1 MGSLK
6 RQTRN
11 ENGNAL
17 IIVVLL
23 LAMLT
28 LVGLFAMNTS
38 KTEIDIAALDK
49 FHKIAFHN
57 ADSGLYTT
65 PKLISACLAAGAQV
79 VTPGIAY
86 YNETTQLYEAQGNS
100 GDGTFYNEVMG
111 FNPADP
117 ENDIRMR
124 LAGEN
129 VDVDVARGKQ
139 RSIAGSGIEFGAG
152 IEGYG
157 TGSSGGVIIP
167 YALTSNGQGLGSS
180 VSVVS
185 GVYRKVVGTPG
196 GL

>member
-1 MGSLK
+1 MGSLR

-28 LVGLFAMNTS
+28 VVGLFTMNTS

-65 PKLISACLAAGAQV
+65 PKLISACLSAGVQV
-79 VTPGIAY
+79 ATPGIAY
-86 YNETTQLYEAQGNS
+86 YNETTQLYEAQGNA
-100 GDGTFYNEVMG
+100 GDGTFYGEIVGYNPVDTENE
-111 FNPADP
+111 
-117 ENDIRMR
+117 IRMV

>member
-17 IIVVLL
+17 IIVVLVL
-23 LAMLT
+23 VMLT

-65 PKLISACLAAGAQV
+65 PKLISTCLSAGAQV
-79 VTPGIAY
+79 ATPGIAY
-86 YNETTQLYEAQGNS
+86 YNETTQLYEAQGNA
-100 GDGTFYNEVMG
+100 GDGTFYGEIMG
-111 FNPADP
+111 FNPADT
-117 ENDIRMR
+117 ENEIRMI
-124 LAGEN
+124 LADEN
-129 VDVDVARGKQ
+129 VDVDVRRGKQ
-139 RSIAGSGIEFGAG
+139 RSIAGSGIEFSAG

-157 TGSSGGVIIP
+157 TGSSGGVYIP
-167 YALTSNGQGLGSS
+167 YPLTSNGQGLGSS

-185 GVYRKVVGTPG
+185 GVYRKVLGTPG